1 MSNTVQ
7 PPGQNSFLARY
18 GATILRGGI
27 ATVPAALFRF
37 QAELGLKPQQV
48 WFVAAILSHKWDAN
62 MPHPSLKRMSNQTG
76 VSRRQL
82 HNYQRQLVE
91 LGLLDVLN
99 RQTETGGKD
108 TNFYDFSALFEQL
121 EAFLAR
127 ESERRS
133 SSSHTHVNHSSHTYA
148 KPGSSGH
155 ANASSHQKKKNLKD
169 SVKVDSEDFESS
181 NVRKVKSD
189 KKGISEPRSDVPAS
203 GNGAEAKA
211 KMESI
216 GRVLELRNK
225 RPEGG
230 SDRPEV
236 MDEDYQ
242 KIQHYIGDRA
252 REFTDTAP
260 LKSST
265 TRAWN
270 LFQKSGLSVDD
281 FVSHIY
287 QARSLTLEGTGRITK
302 TVDDPNHRVKRKT
315 KMAYFFAV
323 LEDQLGFGKSGGS
336 AGGGGKSTPPS
347 PQDGD
352 PYGIQ
357 R

>member
-1 MSNTVQ
+1 MPKQDMPDPEPFAGFQGPNYTQ
-7 PPGQNSFLARY
+7 
-18 GATILRGGI
+18 
-27 ATVPAALFRF
+27 VPDALFDELLPTLSG
-37 QAELGLKPQQV
+37 AELKVLLYIIRRTFGFKRDSDAISISQMLKGIV
-48 WFVAAILSHKWDAN
+48 
-62 MPHPSLKRMSNQTG
+62 KRDGTRLDHGAG
-76 VSRRQL
+76 VSKKTLLGALRQL
-82 HNYQRQLVE
+82 EERNIVFIER
-91 LGLLDVLN
+91 
-99 RQTETGGKD
+99 
-108 TNFYDFSALFEQL
+108 
-121 EAFLAR
+121 
-127 ESERRS
+127 RRS
-133 SSSHTHVNHSSHTYA
+133 SSRGDEPSVYRLNVVAHAPRGVKTPPGGGA
-148 KPGSSGH
+148 KFPQGGGVETPPGPRG
-155 ANASSHQKKKNLKD
+155 KNSPTQETVEQETGLQET
-169 SVKVDSEDFESS
+169 VINFESS
-181 NVRKVKSD
+181 KVRKVKSD

-216 GRVLELRNK
+216 GRVLERRNT
-225 RPEGG
+225 RPDEG
-230 SDRPEV
+230 SARPEV

-347 PQDGD
+347 PEDSD